1 MNAIKS
7 DAAWYYLEGYLKS
20 FMFVVLGRGMAE
32 WANRAHF
39 VHGLRKVLN
48 SYPQWNATL
57 FDGDSAVLSLILT
70 VGHDLIGSIAATVAC
85 MAVICILFVNS
96 LVGLL
101 SWWGADLD
109 PVTQV
114 DVLLATGFSV
124 DYTAHVAYQFYR
136 GYGTAE
142 DRVASSLR
150 EMAAPMIQAGLSTF
164 LCMLPLIF
172 VPTYAIVAF
181 AKTIFIVVSIGLV
194 HGLFVLP
201 VLLSLSVS
209 SSNPLPLPIKSEHVI
224 ENEADQ
230 L

>member
-1 MNAIKS
+1 
-7 DAAWYYLEGYLKS
+7 
-20 FMFVVLGRGMAE
+20 MFL
-32 WANRAHF
+32 
-39 VHGLRKVLN
+39 
-48 SYPQWNATL
+48 
-57 FDGDSAVLSLILT
+57 
-70 VGHDLIGSIAATVAC
+70 
-85 MAVICILFVNS
+85 S

-136 GYGTAE
+136 SKGSAQE
-142 DRVASSLR
+142 RVASSLG
-150 EMAAPMIQAGLSTF
+150 EMAAPMIQAGMSTF

-181 AKTIFIVVSIGLV
+181 AKTIFIVVGIGLI

-201 VLLSLSVS
+201 VLLSLSVRS
-209 SSNPLPLPIKSEHVI
+209 TPPPSPLPVKSEHLM
-224 ENEADQ
+224 EQEFEQ
-230 L
+230 Q